1 MDIPR
6 AKYKIQNISTH
17 MAFKEALNKKLT
29 KQLFKRMGVLNLQEL
44 EKISANWVKI
54 LNTIASKT
62 IKSKSPMGD
71 TKPKDAS
78 KPDIVKLEKTETY
91 CKGIMLPEGGYIDI
105 HISSVNSMEIEE
117 TSC

>member
-62 IKSKSPMGD
+62 IK
-71 TKPKDAS
+71 
-78 KPDIVKLEKTETY
+78 
-91 CKGIMLPEGGYIDI
+91 
-105 HISSVNSMEIEE
+105 
-117 TSC
+117 